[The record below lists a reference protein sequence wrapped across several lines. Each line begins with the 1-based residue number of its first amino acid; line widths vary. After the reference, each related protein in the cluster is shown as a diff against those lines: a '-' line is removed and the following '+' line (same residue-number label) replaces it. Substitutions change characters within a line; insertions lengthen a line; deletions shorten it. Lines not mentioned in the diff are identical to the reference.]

1 MKRIVLL
8 LFLVFGTVIV
18 GCATSASTPTFD
30 VKKERQEAAKQLKGF
45 GTLLANN
52 AQFSTLDPTT
62 LKRTLGEKLSDY
74 VTKDELSKMKSEV
87 PQWLAGNFQTDIF
100 YLMPDHNRDKAAYLT
115 TTATFTDSDEKAQSL
130 LFQLRFDPEANVSGA
145 TVKMVK
151 EEGKWKIARII
162 TE

>member
-1 MKRIVLL
+1 
-8 LFLVFGTVIV
+8 
-18 GCATSASTPTFD
+18 
-30 VKKERQEAAKQLKGF
+30 
-45 GTLLANN
+45 
-52 AQFSTLDPTT
+52 
-62 LKRTLGEKLSDY
+62 
-74 VTKDELSKMKSEV
+74 MKSEV

-151 EEGKWKIARII
+151 EDGKWKIARII

>member
-8 LFLVFGTVIV
+8 LFLVFGTVIA
-18 GCATSASTPTFD
+18 GCATSASTFD

-45 GTLLANN
+45 GTLLAND

-62 LKRTLGEKLSDY
+62 LKRTLSEKLAAY
-74 VTKDELSKMKSEV
+74 VTKDELGKMKSEV

>member
-1 MKRIVLL
+1 MKRILLL
-8 LFLVFGTVIV
+8 LFLVFGTVIA
-18 GCATSASTPTFD
+18 GCATSASTFD

-45 GTLLANN
+45 GTLLAND

-100 YLMPDHNRDKAAYLT
+100 YLMPDYNRDKAAYLT

-151 EEGKWKIARII
+151 EDGKWKIARII